1 MFKFEFVCIA
11 LIVAL
16 AHSAIVTTTPSNPG
30 IFVQDPNMAIYRD
43 MITSDNRL
51 LIQNTNP
58 TLTSFQL
65 AENQFISLTDF

>member
-16 AHSAIVTTTPSNPG
+16 AYSAIVTTTTSKPG
-30 IFVQDPNMAIYRD
+30 IFVQDPNTVIYRD

-51 LIQNTNP
+51 LIQKTNP
-58 TLTSFQL
+58 TLTSFKL
-65 AENQFISLTDF
+65 AENQFISLTDS